1 MCIPLIYVILIGLQ
15 RAIIISAIH
24 VIIMMSY
31 ELLLLCVFL
40 IYDISIGYTGYIIMS
55 VKHVIIVTPYKLF
68 LLCVFITYVVAL
80 GYTGYY
86 HHIGYTAYDCDTT
99 YIIVTLCI
107 PHIGYSYR
115 LYGLSLL
122 CYMSY
127 PQFALYSVYSSYR
140 LFL

>member
-1 MCIPLIYVILIGLQ
+1 MILIGLKGI
-15 RAIIISAIH
+15 AIIS
-24 VIIMMSY
+24 VKQIIIVMSH
-31 ELLLLCVFL
+31 ELIFLCVFL

-115 LYGLSLL
+115 LYSLSLL

-127 PQFALYSVYSSYR
+127 PQFARYSVYSSYR